1 MLTLDEAMEKL
12 EKEKLYVIDYNIES
26 YGHWELIIYNNQEE
40 FKVIEEY
47 SGETIS
53 EILEKCLKEKVK
65 NFEIYKSYFPYKYGI
80 TYTNIRPTEKED
92 NREIIT
98 TELDVYETKIEDVNH
113 FLTLLDNIYETM
125 VDCYEFEHFD
135 KVEQYL

>member
-26 YGHWELIIYNNQEE
+26 CRHWELIIYNNQEE

-53 EILEKCLKEKVK
+53 EILEKCFKEKVK
-65 NFEIYKSYFPYKYGI
+65 DFEIYKSYFHYNYGI
-80 TYTNIRPTEKED
+80 TYTNIRPAEKED

-98 TELDVYETKIEDVNH
+98 TELDVYETKIENINH
-113 FLTLLDNIYETM
+113 FLTLLDNVYETM

>member
-53 EILEKCLKEKVK
+53 ETLEKCLKEKVK
-65 NFEIYKSYFPYKYGI
+65 DFEIYKSYFHYKYGI

-92 NREIIT
+92 I
-98 TELDVYETKIEDVNH
+98 NH
-113 FLTLLDNIYETM
+113 FLTLLDNVYETM